1 VTFGIPTGMDVGE
14 QHFERA
20 YFDIYPNYEAADDER
35 YQQSVKFVV
44 LVSDTVRGLKV
55 GAPVEYRGVHIGK
68 VISTNM
74 LSKNAPAE
82 LLKEEIKIPVLIG
95 MQPGRVGLPDDAI
108 GIERMAQQNRLWVK
122 QGLKA
127 MLRTGNL
134 LTGSLFIDLQHYD
147 DQPVSKLD
155 TFEGFPVIPTT
166 TNEFSQIAEKA
177 GRFVD
182 DLNKLP
188 LNSLTK
194 NANELLNEITLTA
207 KELRGVSQNLEK
219 LLLSANNQELAQQ
232 LNLSLQ
238 GITNLTKDLSS
249 GSKGYEELR
258 KTLGSVNNVMQELKP
273 LLNQLNHQPNGL
285 IFNSGQ
291 GETIEPKKYSGANN

>member
-1 VTFGIPTGMDVGE
+1 
-14 QHFERA
+14 
-20 YFDIYPNYEAADDER
+20 
-35 YQQSVKFVV
+35 
-44 LVSDTVRGLKV
+44 
-55 GAPVEYRGVHIGK
+55 
-68 VISTNM
+68 
-74 LSKNAPAE
+74 
-82 LLKEEIKIPVLIG
+82 
-95 MQPGRVGLPDDAI
+95 
-108 GIERMAQQNRLWVK
+108 
-122 QGLKA
+122 
-127 MLRTGNL
+127 LRTGNL

-188 LNSLTK
+188 LNSLTN

-232 LNLSLQ
+232 LKLSLQ

-249 GSKGYEELR
+249 GSKGYEDLR

-291 GETIEPKKYSGANN
+291 SEAIEPKKYSGAKN